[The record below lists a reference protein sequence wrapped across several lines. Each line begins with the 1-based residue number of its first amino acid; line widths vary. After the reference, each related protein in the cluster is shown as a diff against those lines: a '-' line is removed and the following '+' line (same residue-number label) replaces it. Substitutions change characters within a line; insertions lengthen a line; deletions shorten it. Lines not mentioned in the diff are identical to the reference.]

1 MVIPGSPVWAG
12 TFAPPLRTFLDCNDL
27 SGKKI
32 AVIATSSGG
41 NADKCINNLK
51 AAAKAD
57 SLVAS
62 VSLIDPLTKPSE
74 ENESKIKGFIDSCL
88 QSE

>member
-1 MVIPGSPVWAG
+1 MVILGSPVWAG
-12 TFAPPLRTFLDCNDL
+12 TFAPPLRTFLDSNDL

-32 AVIATSSGG
+32 AILATSSGG

-57 SLVAS
+57 SLAAS
-62 VSLIDPLTKPSE
+62 VSLIDPHDHPSE
-74 ENESKIKGFIDSCL
+74 ENDAKIKGFIDSIL
-88 QSE
+88 